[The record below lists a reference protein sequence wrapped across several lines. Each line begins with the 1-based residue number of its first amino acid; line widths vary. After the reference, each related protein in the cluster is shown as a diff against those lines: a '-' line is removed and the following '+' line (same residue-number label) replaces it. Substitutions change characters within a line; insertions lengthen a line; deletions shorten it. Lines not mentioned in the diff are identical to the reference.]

1 MKKNLFF
8 FSLIFVFGAVSLSSA
23 KEIARVRVL
32 LAKDVPEIVIS
43 VEGPYD
49 IMDVRRN
56 TVMMS
61 GRKGTVS
68 RVVAVKEGLR
78 IKDAIFAT
86 DALAIIPKKKAA
98 VTVRNRRYRGDITF
112 FKDPSGKILV
122 VNTVELESYV
132 KGVLYHEISHK
143 WPMDAIKAQAVAVR
157 TYALYQKEVMKNK
170 NYDVT
175 ADTSSQVYGGFFAET
190 NKTNR
195 AVNFTKDEVLL
206 YHNKLFPAYFH
217 ATCGGITENA
227 AELWKIDMEPLQGG
241 RVCGF
246 CQDSPHY
253 FWKIQ
258 TDLNKI
264 QEKLGSLYTLKSPLK
279 NIAVVE
285 RNASGRVRSL
295 EFKDA
300 LEKTQVIAAKD
311 FRLAF
316 GADQLRSTNFSILFE
331 GDRVIFAGKG
341 WGHGVGLCQWGAL
354 GMSKQGLSY
363 VQILEFYYPGARIL
377 RLSSC

>member
-8 FSLIFVFGAVSLSSA
+8 FLLVFVFWAAPSLSG
-23 KEIARVRVL
+23 KEIAKIRV
-32 LAKDVPEIVIS
+32 AISKDAQEVVIS
-43 VEGPYD
+43 VDGPYD
-49 IMDVRRN
+49 IFDVRKN
-56 TVMMS
+56 KVVQS
-61 GRKGTVS
+61 GRNMASS
-68 RVVAVKEGLR
+68 RVVAVGEGLK
-78 IKDAIFAT
+78 IKNAIFET
-86 DALAIIPKKKAA
+86 DALAIVPKKKAA
-98 VTVRNRRYRGDITF
+98 VTTRHRRYRGDVSV
-112 FKDPSGKILV
+112 FKDLSGKLLV
-122 VNTVELESYV
+122 VNTVDLESYV
-132 KGVLYHEISHK
+132 KGVLYHEISPK

-157 TYALYQKEVMKNK
+157 TYALYQKEAMKNK

-190 NKTNR
+190 SKTNR

-206 YHNKLFPAYFH
+206 YQNKLFPAYFH

-227 AELWKIDMEPLQGG
+227 AELWKSDIEPLKGG

-246 CQDSPHY
+246 CRDSPHY
-253 FWKIQ
+253 FWKTP
-258 TDLNKI
+258 TDLKTA
-264 QEKLGSLYTLKSPLK
+264 QEKLGRLYILKGPLK

-285 RNASGRVRSL
+285 RDATGRVRTL
-295 EFKDA
+295 ELKDSF
-300 LEKTQVIAAKD
+300 ENTQVIAAKD

-316 GADQLRSTNFSILFE
+316 GADSLRSTHFSILFE
-331 GDRVIFAGKG
+331 GERVIFAGKG

-377 RLSSC
+377 RLS